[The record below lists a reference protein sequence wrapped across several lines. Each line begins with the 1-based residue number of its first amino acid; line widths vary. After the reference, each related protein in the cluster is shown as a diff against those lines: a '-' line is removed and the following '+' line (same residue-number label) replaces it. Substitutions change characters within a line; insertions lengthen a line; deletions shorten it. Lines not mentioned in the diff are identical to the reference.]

1 MRALPARRIASSA
14 LCATLLL
21 GIAGPAAM
29 AADDS
34 AHERTHA
41 ASHAPVPGAEALL
54 GQVESLSDVGGVLT
68 PVTDLLNNVL
78 KADDGQLSAAE
89 AEKLGTIA
97 KDAIAMVASAVPA
110 AQVPAAPAT
119 PTAPAAPT
127 APDTAAAPSTPAVP
141 TAPDAPSTPAAPATP
156 AASALPVAPSLPAA
170 PPTLSTSDDSKVP
183 PTQAPGDLVKDALAA
198 LQKGVDELL
207 GAVTAGDVT
216 KVTSAVTGLV
226 KDLVN
231 MLAATS
237 LGGKLPA
244 PDLAG
249 LPQLPSA
256 PAAPAAPVAPVAPV
270 APAAPAAPT
279 LAP

>member
-21 GIAGPAAM
+21 GIAGPVAM

-119 PTAPAAPT
+119 PTAPAVPT
-127 APDTAAAPSTPAVP
+127 APSTAAAPSAPAVP
-141 TAPDAPSTPAAPATP
+141 TAPSTPAAPSAP
-156 AASALPVAPSLPAA
+156 AASALPVAPSVPAA

-198 LQKGVDELL
+198 LQRGVDELL

-226 KDLVN
+226 KDMVN
-231 MLAATS
+231 VLAATS

-256 PAAPAAPVAPVAPV
+256 PAAPAAP
-270 APAAPAAPT
+270 AAPT
-279 LAP
+279 PAP